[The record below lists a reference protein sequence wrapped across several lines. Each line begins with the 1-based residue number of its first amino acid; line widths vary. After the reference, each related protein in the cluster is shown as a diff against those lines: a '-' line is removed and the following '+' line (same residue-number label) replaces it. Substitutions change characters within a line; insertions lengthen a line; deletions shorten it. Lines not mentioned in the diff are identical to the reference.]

1 LTDSNAFDNI
11 IVMNAAKLLFHI
23 ISGALGIFVA
33 AKIVPGVEFYGTYF
47 SLLIIGV
54 VLGIINFYIK
64 PLLKAISFPIM
75 ILTLGLSSLVIN
87 LAIIWLIEII
97 FPRELEIIGLIPLFW
112 TTLIVWIL
120 NSFFGLQGKK

>member
-1 LTDSNAFDNI
+1 MTDSNAFDNI